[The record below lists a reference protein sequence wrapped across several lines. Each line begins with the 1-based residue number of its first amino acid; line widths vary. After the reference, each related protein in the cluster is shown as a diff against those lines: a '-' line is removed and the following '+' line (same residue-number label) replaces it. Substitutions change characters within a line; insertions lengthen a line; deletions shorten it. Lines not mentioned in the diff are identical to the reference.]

1 MIVQDL
7 LRPLSCFPVR
17 SIRSPAKSQL
27 ILFCRSPES
36 LIPWPRAY
44 FSSQRR
50 PETLFLLYR
59 LRTLRLFASC
69 FSIPFFLWTSSLPDL
84 KNYILISQCIMGELW
99 QFFAGN
105 AIPRIHSKNIISL
118 KSPLRLQTSTTARF
132 GKLAT
137 THVGTILILIP
148 SAFREEVII
157 DFRLARLASDCKLSP
172 LALKK
177 ALFIS
182 QKAKHASLL
191 WGMLVICRFP
201 GLMMPFHHQT
211 AKNISSKKENQQA
224 KLRIRS
230 LDLLASSLGH
240 VVERIRFRANAVI
253 SESQLGF

>member
-1 MIVQDL
+1 MHYGIALTIV
-7 LRPLSCFPVR
+7 RGECH
-17 SIRSPAKSQL
+17 
-27 ILFCRSPES
+27 
-36 LIPWPRAY
+36 
-44 FSSQRR
+44 
-50 PETLFLLYR
+50 
-59 LRTLRLFASC
+59 
-69 FSIPFFLWTSSLPDL
+69 TSNS
-84 KNYILISQCIMGELW
+84 
-99 QFFAGN
+99 F
-105 AIPRIHSKNIISL
+105 KNIISL
-118 KSPLRLQTSTTARF
+118 KSPLRLQTSITARF
-132 GKLAT
+132 GKWAT

-253 SESQLGF
+253 SESQLGFQLKVNVIILLLKCSSCLSHGILKTK